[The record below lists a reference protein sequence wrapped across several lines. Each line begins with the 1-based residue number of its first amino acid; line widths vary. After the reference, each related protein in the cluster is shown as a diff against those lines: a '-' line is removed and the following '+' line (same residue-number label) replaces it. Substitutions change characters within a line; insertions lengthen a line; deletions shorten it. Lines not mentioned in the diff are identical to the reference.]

1 MKPTLGPEGLSG
13 GVVTVLREV
22 VGSPFHLRLELSVS
36 CMCVGNQEV
45 SPGWAACQ
53 FLRPFVTENHN
64 LGCLQHQTAVLGLE
78 VPNQEA
84 SSLCSQSL

>member
-13 GVVTVLREV
+13 GVVIVLREV

-36 CMCVGNQEV
+36 CTCAGNQEV

-53 FLRPFVTENHN
+53 FLRTVVTENHN
-64 LGCLQHQTAVLGLE
+64 LCCLQHQTAVLGLK

-84 SSLCSQSL
+84 SSLCSRSL